1 MTFIILWFILSIPLA
16 VFVGSFISAGS
27 KND

>member
-1 MTFIILWFILSIPLA
+1 MTFIILWFLFSIPLA
-16 VFVGSFISAGS
+16 IFIGSFISAGS